1 MRADPEGVL
10 EAAMRAYA
18 MGDLEAA
25 AAYFADNAIYA
36 IYIEKDVLPFGGTVE
51 GRAAIL
57 ETWGAIMRA
66 FELLRFDLRNMSAQ
80 DEIARCQT
88 NFTFRH
94 RTSDATIEGVLR
106 IVAEIKDGKITRF
119 REYHDQERIRAFMR
133 LVESPFDRYP
143 DRERDLD

>member
-25 AAYFADNAIYA
+25 AAYFADSAIYA
-36 IYIEKDVLPFGGTVE
+36 IYIEQDVLPFGGTVE
-51 GRAAIL
+51 GRAAIF
-57 ETWGAIMRA
+57 ETWCTILRA
-66 FELLRFDLRNMSAQ
+66 FELLRFELRNMTVK
-80 DEIARCQT
+80 DDIARCQT
-88 NFTFRH
+88 DFAFRH
-94 RTSDATIEGVLR
+94 RRSNAIIEGVLR

-143 DRERDLD
+143 DLERDLD